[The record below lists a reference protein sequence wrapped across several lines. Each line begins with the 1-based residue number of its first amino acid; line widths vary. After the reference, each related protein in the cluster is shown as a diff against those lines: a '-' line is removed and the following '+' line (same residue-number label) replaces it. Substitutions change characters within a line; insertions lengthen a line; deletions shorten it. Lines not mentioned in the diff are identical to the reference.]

1 MWGSG
6 KKRQGRISIR
16 RHFSQQE
23 YQVYRHGGVKEVIG
37 SDSKFFRMFSVWN
50 LEGDENREQ
59 KKQNFKGIVFSAYS
73 TDMNAIEIYLFY
85 KHYIHIFNIFNFK
98 ET

>member
-1 MWGSG
+1 
-6 KKRQGRISIR
+6 
-16 RHFSQQE
+16 
-23 YQVYRHGGVKEVIG
+23 
-37 SDSKFFRMFSVWN
+37 MFSVWN

-98 ET
+98 EI